1 MIRALPFV
9 LVCALFAPFFP
20 ALSAQ
25 DATHADPVQTRW
37 KGREQQL
44 IFSAVLDGLYWDGV
58 SNEIVD
64 AICAMEGETGWP
76 INFVY
81 GCPICMPALDAC
93 RAYRKR
99 PEFFGQKAPRSNFG
113 KGLSEETRSRI
124 LSKDIDVRLPA
135 IEELIL
141 RWIDARLADLRLT
154 PEEQEHF
161 EGMMSGFREKGMA
174 MLEGYR
180 KNDWSE
186 RGVANPY
193 KSMKECAFCNGAARA
208 AEKR

>member
-9 LVCALFAPFFP
+9 LLCALFAPFFP

-25 DATHADPVQTRW
+25 DATREDPVQTRW

-58 SNEIVD
+58 SNEVVD
-64 AICAMEGETGWP
+64 AICTMDEATGWP
-76 INFVY
+76 IHFVY
-81 GCPICMPALDAC
+81 SCPICMPALNAC
-93 RAYRKR
+93 RTYRKR
-99 PEFFGQKAPRSNFG
+99 PEFFGQKSPRSTFG
-113 KGLSEETRSRI
+113 NGLSEELKARI
-124 LSKDIDVRLPA
+124 LSEDLDVRLRA

-154 PEEQEHF
+154 PEESKHF
-161 EGMMSGFREKGMA
+161 ERTLAGFREKGMA
-174 MLEGYR
+174 TLEAYR
-180 KNDWSE
+180 GSGWNAD
-186 RGVANPY
+186 GPPNPY
-193 KSMKECAFCNGAARA
+193 ARMKECAFCNGAARA